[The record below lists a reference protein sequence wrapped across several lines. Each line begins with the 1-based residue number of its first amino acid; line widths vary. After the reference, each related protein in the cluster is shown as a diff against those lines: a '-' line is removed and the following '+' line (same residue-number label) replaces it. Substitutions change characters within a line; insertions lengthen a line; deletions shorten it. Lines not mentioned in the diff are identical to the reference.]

1 MKNINLLPPNLR
13 VTRFGSDF
21 SRKLSIG
28 CLAIPVAVLLLI
40 VGIAEFYQYRNQRQ
54 VEESLDSALKEL
66 SESTTSPRLSQPDK
80 TTIVSAAEPNPLS
93 GTVESAGD
101 LGQIKPA
108 SESTPLPSAAPI
120 ASIPLEPEHVEGY
133 ILRFGLF
140 IEAAKAEAMAKTLQ
154 QRGVR
159 VFQQV
164 SQEERD
170 VYTVFQDG
178 YTTYEE
184 GMIEARKLE
193 KDRFP
198 AKVEFY
204 EKGVRVKVESF
215 LAHSNAK
222 EMADRL
228 KAMWHPAKIIKEFIP
243 LTIYQIK
250 SSPFPTYREAKE
262 TQLDL
267 ERAGI
272 NSVIVFKEKQG

>member
-28 CLAIPVAVLLLI
+28 CLVIPVTVLLII
-40 VGIAEFYQYRNQRQ
+40 VGIARFYQYRNEQR
-54 VEESLDSALKEL
+54 VEESLNSALKEL
-66 SESTTSPRLSQPDK
+66 SESTTSARLSHPDK
-80 TTIVSAAEPNPLS
+80 TTVASAAEPKPLS
-93 GTVESAGD
+93 GTVESAGG
-101 LGQIKPA
+101 LEQSKSTG
-108 SESTPLPSAAPI
+108 ESTPLPSAVPI
-120 ASIPLEPEHVEGY
+120 ASIPLEPEHIEGY

-154 QRGVR
+154 QKGIR

-164 SQEERD
+164 NQEERD

-204 EKGVRVKVESF
+204 EQGVRVKVESF

-228 KAMWHPAKIIKEFIP
+228 KAMWHPAKIVKEFIP
-243 LTIYQIK
+243 LTIYQIN
-250 SSPFPTYREAKE
+250 SGPFSTYREAKE
-262 TQLDL
+262 TQLGL

-272 NSVIVFKEKQG
+272 NSVIVFKEKQV

>member
-13 VTRFGSDF
+13 ITRYGSDF
-21 SRKLSIG
+21 SRKLFIG
-28 CLAIPVAVLLLI
+28 CLLIPAAALLII
-40 VGIAEFYQYRNQRQ
+40 VGITRFYQYQYQRH
-54 VEESLDSALKEL
+54 VEESSDSALKGL
-66 SESTTSPRLSQPDK
+66 SESETPARLSRPDK
-80 TTIVSAAEPNPLS
+80 AVTTPDAEPKPLS
-93 GTVESAGD
+93 STVKSAGD
-101 LGQIKPA
+101 LEQLKPA
-108 SESTPLPSAAPI
+108 GESTPLPSAVPI
-120 ASIPLEPEHVEGY
+120 VSIPIEPEHVEGY

-140 IEAAKAEAMAKTLQ
+140 IEAGKAEAMAKTLKL
-154 QRGVR
+154 RGIR

-164 SQEERD
+164 HQEERD

-184 GMIEARKLE
+184 GLIEARRLE

-204 EKGVRVKVESF
+204 EQGVRVKVESF

-228 KAMWHPAKIIKEFIP
+228 KARGYPARIIKEFIP
-243 LTIYQIK
+243 LTVYQIK
-250 SSPFPTYREAKE
+250 SGPFPTYREAKE

-272 NSVIVFKEKQG
+272 NSIILFKEKRV